1 MAYWR
6 KKRTDITAKIP
17 FPRVPSPAQISSYIK
32 KVVRAARGEFYEM
45 EALEV
50 TKTLLDSWGQGA
62 VLGTFINNP
71 DQEILGGGVLPL
83 FPNIKHIPLIG
94 EHVAVIEFNE
104 QHYYTGVINRK
115 NSINENSI
123 PGIAT
128 AADGRKLKRGIKFGK
143 TFTRGDIRPPDLNE
157 GEIVYSGRFGQSI
170 KFGCNPENNK
180 PIIKISCGQPELN
193 EEQKNEGYG
202 TPLKQNIEF
211 DGSSIYLVDSGLPY
225 DATTNI
231 ETFDG
236 VQINDESP
244 KILIKSGQIYMSVK
258 GALPLIRINVPAGQL
273 NIDAYNF
280 YTENEIIKIGGRAGN
295 VNLQPVV
302 KGDDLKTFLT
312 ELVDE
317 MLSDINATYEKSA
330 TLAIATTGMIPSIA
344 PFKVGIET
352 IKIKLKTKIKT
363 AKILSEYVQAT

>member
-6 KKRTDITAKIP
+6 KKRTDVTTKIP
-17 FPRVPSPAQISSYIK
+17 FPRVPTPAQISSYIK
-32 KVVRAARGEFYEM
+32 KVIRAARGEFYEM

-50 TKTLLDSWGQGA
+50 TKTLLDTWGQGA
-62 VLGTFINNP
+62 ILGTFINNP
-71 DQEILGGGVLPL
+71 DQEILGEGILPL

-94 EHVAVIEFNE
+94 EHVAVVEFNE
-104 QHYYTGVINRK
+104 QHYYFGVINRK
-115 NSINENSI
+115 HSINENSI

-128 AADGRKLKRGIKFGK
+128 TSRKRYSGVKYGK
-143 TFTRGDIRPPDLNE
+143 TFTRMDIRPPDVNE

-170 KFGCNPENNK
+170 KFGCNPETNK
-180 PIIKISCGQPELN
+180 PIIKISCGQVKLS
-193 EEQKNEGYG
+193 EEQKNEKYG
-202 TPLKQNIEF
+202 TPLKQNIEL

-236 VQINDESP
+236 EQVTDESP
-244 KILIKSGQIYMSVK
+244 KILIKSGQIYMSAK
-258 GALPLIRINVPAGQL
+258 GARPLIRFRVPAGQL

-295 VNLQPVV
+295 VNLQPIV

-330 TLAIATTGMIPSIA
+330 TLAVATTGMIPSIA
-344 PFKVGIET
+344 PFKVGIEA
-352 IKIKLKTKIKT
+352 IKIKLKTKINT
-363 AKILSEYVQAT
+363 AKILSEYVEAT